1 MKRFPVL
8 FIIVLL
14 LFVNCRTSTYYLK
27 HAQFDS
33 AVYKSVSKLR
43 KKPSKTKEINVLRE
57 AYSKA
62 NQADIERINFLRT
75 SGEPDVWDN
84 IFSRYNALKNRQDV
98 VKTLPTKILNG
109 MNFTFINYDEEMISA
124 KRKAAEYFYAH
135 ALVLLEKNNR
145 QSARL
150 AYADLLKVKQY
161 YSDYKDVDAKLQE
174 ALLNGRNNILFK
186 IQNQANVIVPQNFE
200 QELLKISM
208 EDMNTLWMN
217 YHTRAVDQV
226 YYDYTILLNL
236 KEIAVSPE
244 QVREESYTDQKEIQD
259 GFKYKLDSKGNVMK
273 DSAGNDIK
281 IPIIKIITCKVV
293 MTKARKSA
301 MLRGTLDYTDNR
313 SGQIIKTNPVVAETF
328 FENNVAVPYGDL
340 NALTGSSRNL
350 INTSHFVPFPSNPDI
365 IMQAAVRLKDMTKD
379 IIWNNKN
386 LIGY

>member
-62 NQADIERINFLRT
+62 NQADVERINFLRT

-84 IFSRYNALKNRQDV
+84 IFSRYNALKNRQDI

-124 KRKAAEYFYAH
+124 KLKAAEYFYAH

>member
-62 NQADIERINFLRT
+62 NQADVERINFLRT

-84 IFSRYNALKNRQDV
+84 IFSRYNALKNRQDI

>member
-1 MKRFPVL
+1 MKHIPVL
-8 FIIVLL
+8 FLIVLL
-14 LFVNCRTSTYYLK
+14 LFSNCRSSSSYLK

-33 AVYKSVSKLR
+33 AVYKAASKLR

-62 NQADIERINFLRT
+62 NQADLDRINFLRT
-75 SGEPDVWDN
+75 SGEPDIWDN

-98 VKTLPTKILNG
+98 VKTLPTKILNQI
-109 MNFTFINYDEEMISA
+109 NFVIVNYDEEIISA

-150 AYADLLKVKQY
+150 AYNDLLKVKQY
-161 YSDYKDVDAKLQE
+161 YSDYRDVDAKLQE

-186 IQNQANVIVPQNFE
+186 IQNQANIIVPKDFE

-208 EDMNTLWMN
+208 DDMNTLWMN
-217 YHTRAVDQV
+217 YHTRAVDQLF
-226 YYDYTILLNL
+226 YDYTIFLNL

-244 QVREESYTDQKEIQD
+244 QVKEEAYTDEKEIQD

-281 IPIIKIITCKVV
+281 IPVIKIITCKVV
-293 MTKARKSA
+293 ITKARKSA
-301 MLRGTLDYTDNR
+301 MIRGTVDYINNR
-313 SGQIIKTNPVVAETF
+313 TGQLIKTFPVAAETF
-328 FENNVAVPYGDL
+328 FENNMAVPYGDL
-340 NALTGSSRNL
+340 NALSGSSRSL
-350 INTSHFVPFPSNPDI
+350 INTSHFVPFPSNPDM
-365 IMQAAVRLKDMTKD
+365 IMQGAVRLKDMTKD

-386 LIGY
+386 VIDY